1 MSGGILEQSPIA
13 GDCYLQ
19 SHTGLKHAP
28 HFSFVALDMSTNTA
42 AMSVNLRKFNMK
54 DIPQD
59 AVAIFIGRRRTGKST
74 LVKDLLFHHQNMP
87 LGTVISGT
95 EESNGFFKKMIPP
108 IFIHGEYNAVI
119 LANFVKRQKL
129 VMQKIMQEQDAG
141 RVSKLDPRSF
151 LILDDCMYDDS
162 WTHDKNIRYLFMNG
176 RWLKVFFLITMQFPL
191 GIQPSL
197 RTNVDYVFI
206 LREPYMSNR
215 KRIFENY
222 GSAFPSFEFF
232 CQIMDQCTQNYE
244 CLVINNNTQSN
255 KLEDAIFWYKAEMH
269 TDFKI
274 GAPEFWAHSAALMK
288 EKGED
293 EMNAYDPAA
302 LAKRKGPTIAVKK
315 I

>member
-1 MSGGILEQSPIA
+1 MATSGG
-13 GDCYLQ
+13 
-19 SHTGLKHAP
+19 
-28 HFSFVALDMSTNTA
+28 
-42 AMSVNLRKFNMK
+42 AMSVALRKFSMK

-59 AVAIFIGRRRTGKST
+59 AVVIFIGRRRTGKST

-129 VMQKIMQEQDAG
+129 VMQKIMAETERG
-141 RVSKLDPRSF
+141 GSSRLDPRSF

-206 LREPYMSNR
+206 LREPYLSNR

-244 CLVINNNTQSN
+244 CVVINNNTQSN
-255 KLEDAIFWYKAEMH
+255 KLEDAVFWYKAEMH
-269 TDFKI
+269 GDFRI
-274 GAPEFWAHSAALMK
+274 GAPEFWAHSAAMAK

-293 EMNAYDPAA
+293 EINRYDPDA
-302 LAKRKGPTIAVKK
+302 LRRLKGPSIQVRKTF
-315 I
+315 

>member
-1 MSGGILEQSPIA
+1 
-13 GDCYLQ
+13 
-19 SHTGLKHAP
+19 
-28 HFSFVALDMSTNTA
+28 
-42 AMSVNLRKFNMK
+42 MSVNLRKFNMK

-108 IFIHGEYNAVI
+108 IFIHGEYNPVI

-269 TDFKI
+269 TDFRI

-288 EKGED
+288 EKDEG

-302 LAKRKGPTIAVKK
+302 LAKRKGPTIAVRKV
-315 I
+315 